1 METYWRVNRHIQIK
15 SGNTTAIAY
24 VNNMGKIVIEKC
36 YGLSKQILDLCISE
50 ISGYQLFKFLEN
62 KMSRS
67 LNKNIEWQ
75 LSLSFFKKILRE
87 FDFEPETD
95 LFAHFLNYQAENYAS
110 WFPDPKASIIDPFSI
125 DKSNKKLYSFPL
137 FSLIGAL

>member
-1 METYWRVNRHIQIK
+1 
-15 SGNTTAIAY
+15 
-24 VNNMGKIVIEKC
+24 
-36 YGLSKQILDLCISE
+36 
-50 ISGYQLFKFLEN
+50 
-62 KMSRS
+62 MSRS

-75 LSLSFFKKILRE
+75 LSLSFFKKILRQ

-95 LFAHFLNYQAENYAS
+95 LFAHFLNYQAENYVS
-110 WFPDPKASIIDPFSI
+110 GFPDPKASIIDPFSI